1 VSDKQF
7 QRKIA
12 SATKWS
18 AITQIISKIITP
30 LTNMILARLLAPE
43 AFGVIV
49 TVTMII
55 SFAEMF
61 TDSGFQKYLIQH
73 EFKNLKHRYDSTNVA
88 FWTNL
93 GLAILIWGIIV
104 LFNEEIA
111 IMVGNPGLGMVIIVA
126 CIQLP
131 LTSFSSIQMAMYRR
145 DFDFKTLFIV
155 RVIGILIPL
164 IVTIPLAMIGLDY
177 WSLIIGMICMQVFNA
192 VFLTIKS
199 PWKPKLFY
207 DTKLL
212 FEMLSFSMWSLFEA
226 ISIWLTLWIDAF
238 IISSFLSEYYLG
250 IYKTSTTMVNSLMS
264 LVTASIIPVLFSTLS
279 RLQSNEKKFKQSFYK
294 FQRIVAYLVLPMGF
308 GVFIYSDLATS
319 IMLGSQWKE
328 ASNVIGIWA
337 LTSSFLIVTSHFN
350 SEVYR
355 SKGKPKISLFSQLI
369 TLAFLIPTCLISV
382 KYGFWTLVYARA
394 LIRFQG
400 VITGFIIM
408 KLIMDFSIIQTLKN
422 LTMPLVLTSIMS
434 LVAFL
439 LTQISNTVLWSL
451 ISIIIC
457 IVVYLS
463 LFIIFEKEDSM
474 FLRRVLKNRTI

>member
-1 VSDKQF
+1 
-7 QRKIA
+7 
-12 SATKWS
+12 
-18 AITQIISKIITP
+18 
-30 LTNMILARLLAPE
+30 MILARILAPE

-61 TDSGFQKYLIQH
+61 TDSGFQKYLVQH

-93 GLAILIWGIIV
+93 GLAILIWGIVII
-104 LFNEEIA
+104 FNEEIA

-212 FEMLSFSMWSLFEA
+212 FEMLSFSIWSLFEA

-238 IISSFLSEYYLG
+238 IISSFLNEYYLG

-279 RLQSNEKKFKQSFYK
+279 RLQNNEGEFKQSFYK

-369 TLAFLIPTCLISV
+369 TLVFLILTCLISV

-434 LVAFL
+434 LIAFL
-439 LTQISNTVLWSL
+439 LTQFSNTVLWSL
-451 ISIIIC
+451 ISILIC

-463 LFIIFEKEDSM
+463 LFMIFAKEDSM
-474 FLRRVLKNRTI
+474 FLRRILKNRT

>member
-1 VSDKQF
+1 
-7 QRKIA
+7 
-12 SATKWS
+12 
-18 AITQIISKIITP
+18 
-30 LTNMILARLLAPE
+30 
-43 AFGVIV
+43 
-49 TVTMII
+49 
-55 SFAEMF
+55 
-61 TDSGFQKYLIQH
+61 
-73 EFKNLKHRYDSTNVA
+73 
-88 FWTNL
+88 
-93 GLAILIWGIIV
+93 
-104 LFNEEIA
+104 
-111 IMVGNPGLGMVIIVA
+111 
-126 CIQLP
+126 
-131 LTSFSSIQMAMYRR
+131 
-145 DFDFKTLFIV
+145 
-155 RVIGILIPL
+155 
-164 IVTIPLAMIGLDY
+164 
-177 WSLIIGMICMQVFNA
+177 
-192 VFLTIKS
+192 
-199 PWKPKLFY
+199 
-207 DTKLL
+207 
-212 FEMLSFSMWSLFEA
+212 WSLFEA

-250 IYKTSTTMVNSLMS
+250 IYKTSTTMFNSFMS

-394 LIRFQG
+394 LLWFQG

-408 KLIMDFSIIQTLKN
+408 KLIIVFSIIQTLIN
-422 LTMPLVLTSIMS
+422 LTILLVVTIIMS

-439 LTQISNTVLWSL
+439 LTYIYNTFLWIL

>member
-1 VSDKQF
+1 MEDEQF
-7 QRKIA
+7 QNKVA
-12 SATKWS
+12 NAAKWS
-18 AITQIISKIITP
+18 SITQIIAKVINPII
-30 LTNMILARLLAPE
+30 NMILARILAPE

-61 TDSGFQKYLIQH
+61 TDSGFQKYLVQH

-93 GLAILIWGIIV
+93 GLAILIWGIVII
-104 LFNEEIA
+104 FNEEIA

-212 FEMLSFSMWSLFEA
+212 FEMLSFSIWSLFEA

-238 IISSFLSEYYLG
+238 IISSFLNEYYLG

-279 RLQSNEKKFKQSFYK
+279 RLQNNEGEFKQSFYK

-369 TLAFLIPTCLISV
+369 TLVFLIPTCLISV

-434 LVAFL
+434 LIAFL
-439 LTQISNTVLWSL
+439 LTQFSNTVLWSL
-451 ISIIIC
+451 ISILIC

-463 LFIIFEKEDSM
+463 LFMIFAKEDSM
-474 FLRRVLKNRTI
+474 FLRRILKNRTI

>member
-1 VSDKQF
+1 MSDKQF